1 VGLNQEEQIIFNPHH
16 QSAHQTGA
24 AIAGA
29 IEDQNRMQ
37 FSLSKSGNGV
47 IVCAYL
53 HQR

>member
-1 VGLNQEEQIIFNPHH
+1 VGLNQEEQIIFNPH
-16 QSAHQTGA
+16 QQTGS